1 MKKIMI
7 AAIALAMGVSA
18 NAASI
23 AWKFNTNANTWNG
36 YTVYAISAL
45 SDFKS
50 VAEIEAVMLDN
61 QSKGAISGTRS
72 FGASG
77 IAANSAWTDGQSIN
91 YYYAIVD
98 KAGENYWVTG
108 QQTATAAG
116 TGTPTASIVPAAT
129 GAALLSTPGKAFGGP
144 GPVPTPEPTSG
155 LLLILG
161 VAGLALRRKQA

>member
-23 AWKFNTNANTWNG
+23 AWKFNTNAATWNG
-36 YTVYAISAL
+36 YTVYAISAV
-45 SDFKS
+45 SDFENVDAIK
-50 VAEIEAVMLDN
+50 AVMLDAG
-61 QSKGAISGTRS
+61 SSATIAGSRS
-72 FGASG
+72 YVAAGGS
-77 IAANSAWTDGQSIN
+77 ANSSWKDGDTIN
-91 YYYAIVD
+91 FYYAIVD

-129 GAALLSTPGKAFGGP
+129 GAALLSTPGKSFGGP
-144 GPVPTPEPTSG
+144 GPDPTPEPTSG
-155 LLLILG
+155 LLLLLG